1 MLVAQLAAVGHAEL
15 VMQTLLDGQTEHVV
29 HPAPVG
35 QFIPDGQLAPVMQ
48 LVHRACAGQHAGS
61 GHYLAAA

>member
-48 LVHRACAGQHAGS
+48 LVPVGQ
-61 GHYLAAA
+61 LILVIMPEVVTI